1 MTGNPSPFDF
11 TEARAAA
18 RSASEAQAA
27 TENAI
32 REAVQKRAAAERDYR
47 RALARR
53 ILSAHDEGVAWSVAS
68 DIARGDEEVSEL
80 RHKRDVAEGIC
91 EALSQ
96 AGWRHSAD
104 RKDLTRLIAWSERV
118 APDGQHEAG
127 RLRGAA

>member
-32 REAVQKRAAAERDYR
+32 REAVRDRATAERNYR
-47 RALARR
+47 RALAAR
-53 ILSAHDEGVAWSVAS
+53 ILRAHDEGIAWTVCS
-68 DIARGDEEVSEL
+68 DIARGDENVSEL
-80 RHKRDVAEGIC
+80 RHARDVAEGIC
-91 EALSQ
+91 EALLQ

-118 APDGQHEAG
+118 APDGQREPG